1 MAKDIAAAAQDTVTD
16 VTNQVSTWV
25 QQLKELAINN
35 GLNCV
40 YAIVILIFGIW
51 FAGIFGRSITKF
63 MTNRKIDPTISK
75 FVGNIIK
82 YGIIAFV
89 AIAALGRIG
98 IATASFVAVLGAAGL
113 AIGLAL
119 QGSLSNFASGVML
132 ICFRPIKV
140 GEYVTGGG
148 AEGTVVDNKVI
159 VVPNS
164 SILNGNIVN
173 FSRMPERRVDM
184 SFSVSYG
191 ADFREVKKLLTKIA
205 DSNDKIIH
213 DDKHAYGIVVTDLA
227 APVMKIAVRVWV
239 KNADYFDVL
248 GKFTED
254 AKLAFDANKIAPAA
268 VPSLNVL
275 NSK

>member
-1 MAKDIAAAAQDTVTD
+1 
-16 VTNQVSTWV
+16 
-25 QQLKELAINN
+25 
-35 GLNCV
+35 
-40 YAIVILIFGIW
+40 
-51 FAGIFGRSITKF
+51 
-63 MTNRKIDPTISK
+63 
-75 FVGNIIK
+75 
-82 YGIIAFV
+82 
-89 AIAALGRIG
+89 
-98 IATASFVAVLGAAGL
+98 
-113 AIGLAL
+113 
-119 QGSLSNFASGVML
+119 ML
-132 ICFRPIKV
+132 ICFRPVKV
-140 GEYVTGGG
+140 GEYITGGG
-148 AEGTVVDNKVI
+148 AEGTVQEISIFSTTILTVDNKVI

-164 SILNGNIVN
+164 AILNGNIVN

-227 APVMKIAVRVWV
+227 APVMKIAV
-239 KNADYFDVL
+239 YFDVL

-254 AKLAFDANKIAPAA
+254 AKLAFDANKVAPAA